1 MKTTL
6 PWLLMLVA
14 GIARA
19 GSIDDA
25 KSIKEGKAEFA
36 KHLQDLNQKCGSKI
50 AATFDDKTTLPAVPE
65 KTYKVGDPWYTCGW
79 VLDGVSAL
87 CSDPDAKAVLLKK
100 VKSVKCSMREGVGE
114 KMRKICNK
122 ATGNAATNCNQ
133 EYSVKGD
140 TFSAVYDRTPAN
152 VDTETADWLRSNL

>member
-1 MKTTL
+1 MKPTV
-6 PWLLMLVA
+6 PCLLVLVA

-25 KSIKEGKAEFA
+25 KSIKEGKAEFD
-36 KHLQDLNQKCGSKI
+36 KHVQDMNQKCGSKI
-50 AATFDDKTTLPAVPE
+50 AATFDDKTTLPALPE
-65 KTYKVGDPWYTCGW
+65 KTYKVGDPYYVCGW
-79 VLDGVSAL
+79 VLDGVAQL

-122 ATGNAATNCNQ
+122 ASGHAATNCNQ

-140 TFSAVYDRTPAN
+140 TFSAVYDRNPAN
-152 VDTETADWLRSNL
+152 VDTETTEWLKSNL